1 VAREIS
7 RETEAAGAVD
17 GAGAAAEVVPGRVIV
32 LMFVAP
38 RRRRRVAR
46 ERETNDGDS
55 REIEAKSRLPAL

>member
-17 GAGAAAEVVPGRVIV
+17 GAGAAAEVVTGRVIV
-32 LMFVAP
+32 LMFVAS
-38 RRRRRVAR
+38 RRRVAR

-55 REIEAKSRLPAL
+55 REIGAKSRLPAL